1 VSALAIDKVRIEKGD
16 ERPIRVEICMNNS
29 AGIYQIDQLLRDKIA
44 KTSIRDKMTIV
55 IQVPKE
61 EKRIIEELKL

>member
-1 VSALAIDKVRIEKGD
+1 
-16 ERPIRVEICMNNS
+16 MNNS
-29 AGIYQIDQLLRDKIA
+29 AGIFQIDELLRDKIA
-44 KTSIRDKMTIV
+44 KTSIRDKITIV

>member
-1 VSALAIDKVRIEKGD
+1 
-16 ERPIRVEICMNNS
+16 MNNS

-55 IQVPKE
+55 VQVPKE
-61 EKRIIEELKL
+61 EKRIIEEIKL